1 MKISKIFIVGLLM
14 SSLFLAGCN
23 KSSGQNTS
31 NDPST
36 EDETIY
42 TVTES
47 EYTSARN
54 FLNSTNILTEGNFTI
69 SSDETIKFANG
80 RVENIN
86 EYCHTIYDFKYDS
99 LADEYSI
106 DEYTNL
112 SSWSVTHWATN
123 ELSLEDVL
131 NILGLGFCFMPE
143 SFATLTYSEETH
155 KYTGT
160 HNTEYNIELCF
171 EDGKLT
177 TYTFEYDGNGKQT
190 CTYVISDYGKTTI
203 NLPEVE

>member
-14 SSLFLAGCN
+14 SGLFLAGCS

-31 NDPST
+31 HKN
-36 EDETIY
+36 TIN
-42 TVTES
+42 ES
-47 EYTSARN
+47 EYATIRS

-69 SSDETIKFANG
+69 SNDETIKFANG
-80 RVENIN
+80 RVESVD
-86 EYCHTIYDFKYDS
+86 EYYHTIYDFKYDS
-99 LADEYSI
+99 LADEYSV
-106 DEYTNL
+106 DEYTDL
-112 SSWSVTHWATN
+112 SPWSVTHWATN

-131 NILGLGFCFMPE
+131 NILNLGFCFMPE

-160 HNTEYNIELCF
+160 HHTDYNIELSF

-177 TYTFEYDGNGKQT
+177 TYAFEYDDNGKQT